1 MIEGKSKMEI
11 ESEVVKIVFTVTYP
25 QAITLIK
32 VVDDK
37 IFIGTAE
44 GQFDILKLHNDKFYI
59 ISHEPEVRHQGPIVD
74 IEVTDHL
81 IITQSTDS
89 IIHVWNHEK

>member
-44 GQFDILKLHNDKFYI
+44 G
-59 ISHEPEVRHQGPIVD
+59 
-74 IEVTDHL
+74 
-81 IITQSTDS
+81 
-89 IIHVWNHEK
+89 